1 MQIQHIFKK
10 SKGGITSGK
19 LIRKKRFEIK
29 KKEKEN
35 PIIAPK
41 NSTTWWS
48 LNYNASG

>member
-29 KKEKEN
+29 KKKKKI
-35 PIIAPK
+35 PLLLPK
-41 NSTTWWS
+41 IVQ
-48 LNYNASG
+48 LGGP